1 MKPGYK
7 TTEFY
12 LTIIGQVLSLL
23 AIVGIIS
30 ASDVQPMYQII
41 GEMIAAGVVVVA
53 GAWQVVSYIKS
64 RTELKK

>member
-12 LTIIGQVLSLL
+12 LAIIGQALSLL
-23 AIVGIIS
+23 AVLGIIN
-30 ASDVQPMYQII
+30 AGDVRPMHQLI

>member
-7 TTEFY
+7 TSEFY
-12 LTIIGQVLSLL
+12 LTIIAQVLSLL
-23 AIVGIIS
+23 AVVGVIN
-30 ASDVQPMYQII
+30 AGDVQPMYQVI
-41 GEMIAAGVVVVA
+41 GEMIAAGVVVLA

>member
-12 LTIIGQVLSLL
+12 LTIIGQALSLL
-23 AIVGIIS
+23 AVLGIIN

>member
-7 TTEFY
+7 TSEFY
-12 LTIIGQVLSLL
+12 LTIIAQVLSLL
-23 AIVGIIS
+23 AVVGVIN
-30 ASDVQPMYQII
+30 ASDVQPMYQVI
-41 GEMIAAGVVVVA
+41 GEMIAAGAVVLA

>member
-12 LTIIGQVLSLL
+12 LTIVGQVLSLL
-23 AIVGIIS
+23 AVLGIIN

>member
-12 LTIIGQVLSLL
+12 LTIIGQALSLL
-23 AIVGIIS
+23 AVLGIIN
-30 ASDVQPMYQII
+30 ASDVQPMYQLI

-53 GAWQVVSYIKS
+53 GAWQVVSYTKS